1 MRLNYTD
8 VKWSEFRLTSEY
20 GRILRATETD
30 TRYVFSFTD
39 SEVLAASDSFYL
51 QLTVPQSGVL
61 LSLDKIRL
69 SYSAGV
75 VDSATPVELFSVQ
88 HSVFYRD
95 ASACVEVVSVT
106 VRSPFSDSSVFLDLV
121 VTDFRLV
128 VRDVVGYNESFF
140 FGGRF
145 NVDVNN
151 IVFTADSTASE
162 MDSGLPDSAT
172 VVECIRVG
180 LRHMVDFYLG
190 GFTFG
195 SVAFGGK
202 VR

>member
-20 GRILRATETD
+20 ARILRATD
-30 TRYVFSFTD
+30 VVTRYVFSFA
-39 SEVLAASDSFYL
+39 SEEVLSASDAFYFEL
-51 QLTVPQSGVL
+51 RLPQIEGL
-61 LSLDKIRL
+61 LSVDRVRL

-75 VDSATPVELFSVQ
+75 VNSVLADERFSVLQ
-88 HSVFYRD
+88 DVRFRD
-95 ASACVEVVSVT
+95 SSQAVEVVAVRF
-106 VRSPFSDSSVFLDLV
+106 RSPFSDAPVSLDFV
-121 VTDFRLV
+121 VTNFQLV
-128 VRDVVGYNESFF
+128 VRDLVGYNESFF

-151 IVFTADSTASE
+151 IVFTSDFTSSKLDGA
-162 MDSGLPDSAT
+162 LPESAT
-172 VVECIRVG
+172 VAEFVRVG
-180 LRHMVDFYLG
+180 LRHMIDFYLG

>member
-20 GRILRATETD
+20 ARVLRATEIV

-39 SEVLAASDSFYL
+39 SEVLAASDMFYIK
-51 QLTVPQSGVL
+51 LTVP
-61 LSLDKIRL
+61 SLEVCGTADRVSL

-75 VDSATPVELFSVQ
+75 KDSVSLLETLSVLA
-88 HSVFYRD
+88 SVSLAD
-95 ASACVEVVSVT
+95 VSVPT
-106 VRSPFSDSSVFLDLV
+106 EFTSIRFLSSFSEASLATDLISCGY
-121 VTDFRLV
+121 TLV
-128 VRDVVGYNESFF
+128 IRDVVGYNESFF

-151 IVFTADSTASE
+151 IVSTSDIFNAKVDSSQ
-162 MDSGLPDSAT
+162 PDVAA
-172 VVECIRVG
+172 VAEFVRVG
-180 LRHMVDFYLG
+180 IRHMIDFYLG
-190 GFTFG
+190 GFTIG
-195 SVAFGGK
+195 SVVFGGR